1 MAATQN
7 DSPRFSLYTWGSS
20 SDDFTREQMTLSHQ
34 NVESYGALFLTSGGA
49 PSVTS
54 TATERSLFWDSVN
67 SHLYFRGTTGTA
79 WTRIPFAFGAGIVQI
94 TAGAAS
100 SGGSGFDL
108 ARANH
113 VHDVSTAAASSLGST
128 NAEGSSSSL
137 ARADHIHTIAAGHIV
152 NSMVSASAAIDGS
165 KISGAVATA
174 SAWATGRTITLSG
187 DASGSVL
194 ISGAADVTLAVTVLD
209 DSHTHTTLQPI
220 DADLTAL
227 AALSTTGIVARTASN
242 TYVPRSIATS
252 GTGISISNG
261 DLVSGNATITL
272 NSDTTATI
280 NTIVLRDSAGRFRA
294 VDPSHVSDVATKN
307 YTDTA
312 DALKANSADVYTKTA
327 VNNAKLYQYG
337 NNTSGQGVGLPSD
350 AARTTPRIYVQ
361 AAPAPTYPA
370 GQVAVTGDIWFEI

>member
-1 MAATQN
+1 MAATQSN
-7 DSPRFSLYTWGSS
+7 SPRFSLYTWGSS
-20 SDDFTREQMTLSHQ
+20 SDDFTREQMTLSHE
-34 NVESYGALFLTSGGA
+34 NVESYGALFLTGAGA
-49 PSVTS
+49 PS
-54 TATERSLFWDSVN
+54 TANNTTERSIFWDSTN

-79 WTRIPFAFGAGIVQI
+79 WTRIPFSFGTGIVQI
-94 TAGAAS
+94 TAGATL

-113 VHDVSTAAASSLGST
+113 VHSVSTAAASSLGSA

-137 ARADHIHTIAAGHIV
+137 ARADHVHTIAAGHIV
-152 NSMVSASAAIDGS
+152 DAMVSATAAIAGS
-165 KISGAVATA
+165 KISGAVPTA
-174 SAWATGRTITLSG
+174 SAWATGRTITLAG
-187 DASGSVL
+187 DLTGSVTL
-194 ISGAADVTLAVTVLD
+194 DGSANVTLTAVVVD
-209 DSHTHTTLQPI
+209 ESHAHAAQYQPV

-337 NNTSGQGVGLPSD
+337 NTTSGQGVGLPTD
-350 AARTTPRIYVQ
+350 AARVTPRIYVQ
-361 AAPAPTYPA
+361 ATEPTYPS

>member
-1 MAATQN
+1 
-7 DSPRFSLYTWGSS
+7 
-20 SDDFTREQMTLSHQ
+20 MTLSHE
-34 NVESYGALFLTSGGA
+34 NVESYGALFLTAAGA
-49 PSVTS
+49 PS
-54 TATERSLFWDSVN
+54 TANNTTERSIFWDSSN

-79 WTRIPFAFGAGIVQI
+79 WTRIPFSFGTGIVQI
-94 TAGAAS
+94 TAGATV
-100 SGGSGFDL
+100 SGGTGFDL

-113 VHDVSTAAASSLGST
+113 VHDVSTAAAASLGSA

-137 ARADHIHTIAAGHIV
+137 ARADHVHVIGAGYIV
-152 NSMVSASAAIDGS
+152 NSMVSASAAIAGS
-165 KISGAVATA
+165 KISGAVPTA
-174 SAWATGRTITLSG
+174 SAWATGRTITLAG
-187 DASGSVL
+187 DLTGSVTL
-194 ISGAADVTLAVTVLD
+194 DGSANVTLTAVVVD
-209 DSHTHTTLQPI
+209 ESHAHAAQYQPV

-337 NNTSGQGVGLPSD
+337 NTTSGQGVGLPTD
-350 AARTTPRIYVQ
+350 AARVTPRIYVQ
-361 AAPAPTYPA
+361 ATEPTYPS

>member
-1 MAATQN
+1 MAATQSN
-7 DSPRFSLYTWGSS
+7 SPRFSLYTWASS
-20 SDDFTREQMTLSHQ
+20 TDDFTREQMTLSHE
-34 NVESYGALFLTSGGA
+34 NVESYGALFLTAAGA
-49 PSVTS
+49 PS
-54 TATERSLFWDSVN
+54 TANNTTERSIFWDSSN

-79 WTRIPFAFGAGIVQI
+79 WTRIPFSFGTGIVQI
-94 TAGAAS
+94 TAGATV
-100 SGGSGFDL
+100 SGGTGFDL

-113 VHDVSTAAASSLGST
+113 VHDVSTAAAASLGSA

-137 ARADHIHTIAAGHIV
+137 ARADHVHVIGAGYIV
-152 NSMVSASAAIDGS
+152 NSMVSASAAIAGS
-165 KISGAVATA
+165 KISGAVPTA
-174 SAWATGRTITLSG
+174 SAWATGRTITLAG
-187 DASGSVL
+187 DLTGSVTL
-194 ISGAADVTLAVTVLD
+194 DGSANVTLTAVVVD
-209 DSHTHTTLQPI
+209 ESHAHAAQYQPV

-242 TYVPRSIATS
+242 TYVPRSITTS

-337 NNTSGQGVGLPSD
+337 NTTSGQGVGLPTD
-350 AARTTPRIYVQ
+350 AARVTPRIYVQ
-361 AAPAPTYPA
+361 ATEPTYPS

>member
-1 MAATQN
+1 
-7 DSPRFSLYTWGSS
+7 
-20 SDDFTREQMTLSHQ
+20 
-34 NVESYGALFLTSGGA
+34 
-49 PSVTS
+49 
-54 TATERSLFWDSVN
+54 
-67 SHLYFRGTTGTA
+67 
-79 WTRIPFAFGAGIVQI
+79 
-94 TAGAAS
+94 
-100 SGGSGFDL
+100 
-108 ARANH
+108 
-113 VHDVSTAAASSLGST
+113 
-128 NAEGSSSSL
+128 
-137 ARADHIHTIAAGHIV
+137 
-152 NSMVSASAAIDGS
+152 MVSASAAIAGS
-165 KISGAVATA
+165 KISGAVPTA
-174 SAWATGRTITLSG
+174 SAWATGRTITLAG
-187 DASGSVL
+187 DLTGSVTL
-194 ISGAADVTLAVTVLD
+194 DGSANVTLTAVVVD
-209 DSHTHTTLQPI
+209 ESHDHAAQYQPV

-242 TYVPRSIATS
+242 TYVPRSITTS

-337 NNTSGQGVGLPSD
+337 NTTSGQGVGLPTD

-361 AAPAPTYPA
+361 ATEPTYPS

>member
-1 MAATQN
+1 MAATQSN
-7 DSPRFSLYTWGSS
+7 SPRFSLYTWGSS
-20 SDDFTREQMTLSHQ
+20 SDDFTREQMTLSHE
-34 NVESYGALFLTSGGA
+34 NVESYGALFLTGAGA
-49 PSVTS
+49 PS
-54 TATERSLFWDSVN
+54 TANNTTERSIFWDSTN

-79 WTRIPFAFGAGIVQI
+79 WTRIPFSFGTGIVQI
-94 TAGAAS
+94 TAGATL

-113 VHDVSTAAASSLGST
+113 VHSVSTAAASSLGSA

-137 ARADHIHTIAAGHIV
+137 ARADHVHTIAAGHIV
-152 NSMVSASAAIDGS
+152 DAMVSASAAIAGS
-165 KISGAVATA
+165 KISGAVPTA
-174 SAWATGRTITLSG
+174 SAWATGRTITLAG
-187 DASGSVL
+187 DLTGSVTL
-194 ISGAADVTLAVTVLD
+194 DGSANVTLTAVVVD
-209 DSHTHTTLQPI
+209 ESHAHAAQYQPV

-337 NNTSGQGVGLPSD
+337 NTTSGQGVGLPTD
-350 AARTTPRIYVQ
+350 AARVTPRIYVQ
-361 AAPAPTYPA
+361 ATEPTYPS

>member
-1 MAATQN
+1 MAATQSN
-7 DSPRFSLYTWGSS
+7 SPRFSLYTWASS
-20 SDDFTREQMTLSHQ
+20 TDDFTREQMTLSHE
-34 NVESYGALFLTSGGA
+34 NVESYGALFLTAAGA
-49 PSVTS
+49 PS
-54 TATERSLFWDSVN
+54 TANNTTERSIFWDSSN

-79 WTRIPFAFGAGIVQI
+79 WTRIPFSFGTGIVQI
-94 TAGAAS
+94 TAGATV
-100 SGGSGFDL
+100 SGGTGFDL

-113 VHDVSTAAASSLGST
+113 VHDVSTAAAASLGSA

-137 ARADHIHTIAAGHIV
+137 ARADHVHVIGAGYIV
-152 NSMVSASAAIDGS
+152 NSMVSASAAIAGS
-165 KISGAVATA
+165 KISGAVPTA
-174 SAWATGRTITLSG
+174 SAWATGRTITLAG
-187 DASGSVL
+187 DLTGSVTL
-194 ISGAADVTLAVTVLD
+194 DGSANVTLTAVVVD
-209 DSHTHTTLQPI
+209 ESHAHAAQYQPV

-242 TYVPRSIATS
+242 TYVPRSITTS

-337 NNTSGQGVGLPSD
+337 NTTSGQGVGLPTD
-350 AARTTPRIYVQ
+350 AARVTPRIYVQ
-361 AAPAPTYPA
+361 AAEPTYPS

>member
-1 MAATQN
+1 MAATQSN
-7 DSPRFSLYTWGSS
+7 SPRFSLYTWASS
-20 SDDFTREQMTLSHQ
+20 TDDFTREQMTLSHE
-34 NVESYGALFLTSGGA
+34 NVESYGALFLTAAGA
-49 PSVTS
+49 PS
-54 TATERSLFWDSVN
+54 TANNTTERSIFWDSSN
-67 SHLYFRGTTGTA
+67 SHLYFRGTSGTA
-79 WTRIPFAFGAGIVQI
+79 WTRIPFSFGTGIVQI
-94 TAGAAS
+94 TAGATV
-100 SGGSGFDL
+100 SGGTGFDL

-113 VHDVSTAAASSLGST
+113 VHDVSTAAAASLGSA

-137 ARADHIHTIAAGHIV
+137 ARADHVHVIGAGYIV
-152 NSMVSASAAIDGS
+152 NSMVSASAAIAGS
-165 KISGAVATA
+165 KISGAVPTA
-174 SAWATGRTITLSG
+174 SAWATGRTITLAG
-187 DASGSVL
+187 DLTGSVTL
-194 ISGAADVTLAVTVLD
+194 DGSANVTLTAVVVD
-209 DSHTHTTLQPI
+209 ESHAHAAQYQPV

-227 AALSTTGIVARTASN
+227 AALSTTGIVARTASD

-337 NNTSGQGVGLPSD
+337 NTTSGQGVGLPTD
-350 AARTTPRIYVQ
+350 AARVTPRIYVQ
-361 AAPAPTYPA
+361 ATEPTYPS

>member
-1 MAATQN
+1 MAATQSN
-7 DSPRFSLYTWGSS
+7 SPRFSLYTWASS
-20 SDDFTREQMTLSHQ
+20 TDDFTREQMTLSHE
-34 NVESYGALFLTSGGA
+34 NVESYGALFLTAAGA
-49 PSVTS
+49 PS
-54 TATERSLFWDSVN
+54 TANNTTERSIFWDSSN

-79 WTRIPFAFGAGIVQI
+79 WTRIPFSFGTGIVQI
-94 TAGAAS
+94 TAGATV
-100 SGGSGFDL
+100 SGGTGFDL

-113 VHDVSTAAASSLGST
+113 VHDVSTAAAASLGSA

-137 ARADHIHTIAAGHIV
+137 ARADHVHVIGAGYIV
-152 NSMVSASAAIDGS
+152 NSMVSASAAIAGS
-165 KISGAVATA
+165 KISGAVPTA
-174 SAWATGRTITLSG
+174 SAWATGRTITLAG
-187 DASGSVL
+187 DLTGSVTL
-194 ISGAADVTLAVTVLD
+194 DGSANVTLTAVVVD
-209 DSHTHTTLQPI
+209 ESHAHAAQYQPV

-337 NNTSGQGVGLPSD
+337 NTTSGQGVGLPTD
-350 AARTTPRIYVQ
+350 AARVTPRIYVQ
-361 AAPAPTYPA
+361 ATEPTYPS